1 MNDKGHFLISMTKS
15 GVRILGSVIA
25 IKKRSIAV
33 LASAL
38 LGAEILGI
46 AEELVDKDKGV
57 FINEV
62 SSMW

>member
-1 MNDKGHFLISMTKS
+1 MNDKGHFLISMIKS

-25 IKKRSIAV
+25 IKKRSTAV

-46 AEELVDKDKGV
+46 AEELVDKR
-57 FINEV
+57 
-62 SSMW
+62 

>member
-15 GVRILGSVIA
+15 SVRILGSVIA

-46 AEELVDKDKGV
+46 AEELVDKR
-57 FINEV
+57 
-62 SSMW
+62 

>member
-15 GVRILGSVIA
+15 GIRILGSMIA

-46 AEELVDKDKGV
+46 AEELVDKR
-57 FINEV
+57 
-62 SSMW
+62 

>member
-1 MNDKGHFLISMTKS
+1 MNDKGYFLISMTKS

-46 AEELVDKDKGV
+46 AEELVDKR
-57 FINEV
+57 
-62 SSMW
+62 